1 MSFVMAGAALVSAGV
16 GVYNAVQGKRAAD
29 AARIKEEEARV
40 EMEKQ
45 RAAFEKL
52 DTSNPYLGLENMY
65 QNMENTME
73 DLTVNKQA
81 AEFERQQQ
89 EQQRA
94 NILQS
99 MRGAA
104 GSSGIAAL
112 AQTLANQGS
121 LDAQKASASIAEQEQ
136 ANQQLAAQ
144 EASRI
149 QQLERRGEAQAE
161 ALRLAGEQFAGV
173 QATTVDMALQRF
185 SRRLGE
191 ADRGT
196 GELKSREMEAA
207 KINSLLALSAGDVQ
221 GAQALAQQGMD
232 AMSAGIQQ
240 AGEGVLQAG
249 TSIADRI
256 EEE

>member
-1 MSFVMAGAALVSAGV
+1 
-16 GVYNAVQGKRAAD
+16 
-29 AARIKEEEARV
+29 
-40 EMEKQ
+40 
-45 RAAFEKL
+45 
-52 DTSNPYLGLENMY
+52 
-65 QNMENTME
+65 ME
-73 DLTVNKQA
+73 DLTINRQA

-94 NILQS
+94 NIMQQ

-112 AQTLANQGS
+112 AQSLANQGA

-149 QQLERRGEAQAE
+149 QDL
-161 ALRLAGEQFAGV
+161 
-173 QATTVDMALQRF
+173 
-185 SRRLGE
+185 RLGE
-191 ADRGT
+191 DARIQGLERT
-196 GELKSREMEAA
+196 GELKSREMQAA
-207 KINSLLALSAGDVQ
+207 KIDSLLALAAGDVQ

-256 EEE
+256 EES

>member
-1 MSFVMAGAALVSAGV
+1 MATLAEIRAKLQEQENRGGGSNTG
-16 GVYNAVQGKRAAD
+16 GGDNA
-29 AARIKEEEARV
+29 IFPFWNIPENS
-40 EMEKQ
+40 
-45 RAAFEKL
+45 
-52 DTSNPYLGLENMY
+52 TSVLRFLPDGDSSNTYLGLENMY

-112 AQTLANQGS
+112 AQ
-121 LDAQKASASIAEQEQ
+121 SIAKQEQ
-136 ANQQLAAQ
+136 ANQQAARQ

-149 QQLERRGEAQAE
+149 QDL
-161 ALRLAGEQFAGV
+161 
-173 QATTVDMALQRF
+173 
-185 SRRLGE
+185 RLGE
-191 ADRGT
+191 DARIQGLERT

-207 KINSLLALSAGDVQ
+207 KIDSLLALAAGDVQ
-221 GAQALAQQGMD
+221 GAQALAQQGVD